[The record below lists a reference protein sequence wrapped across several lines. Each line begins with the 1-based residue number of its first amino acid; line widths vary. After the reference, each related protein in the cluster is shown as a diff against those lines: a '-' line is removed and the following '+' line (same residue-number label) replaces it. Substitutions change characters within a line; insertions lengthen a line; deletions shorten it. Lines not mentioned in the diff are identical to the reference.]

1 MTHLQLTNTTSNKKR
16 LFSRILAIAAMTLLL
31 VDTLDTFISQGR
43 HEFLPLNDQQRGIL
57 LGVSSI
63 VLFFMSFGIGFR
75 ENSKLIT
82 SLLIAGGILL
92 AGSKLVEPS
101 IGLNLFLAIALPYL
115 YSSLI
120 AVGFILI
127 GLGLFRVIRRL

>member
-1 MTHLQLTNTTSNKKR
+1 MTHIQLTNTTSSKKIR
-16 LFSRILAIAAMTLLL
+16 IFKILAIAAMTLLL
-31 VDTLDTFISQGR
+31 IDTLDTFIAQGK
-43 HEFLPLNDQQRGIL
+43 HGFLPLNDQQRGIL

>member
-43 HEFLPLNDQQRGIL
+43 HGFLPLNDQQRGIL